1 MNYVYSLLLL
11 ICMMF
16 NCSFSGP
23 GVLICSID
31 NMPAQMPQ
39 ESTNYF
45 GGLLRPYVNDM
56 VC

>member
-1 MNYVYSLLLL
+1 MNYVFSLLLL